1 MRLISP
7 LVSNTTIP
15 ILKSR
20 MWAIEGEIHW
30 NRNIQ
35 SRVLTPPIN
44 KSNIFIQKVDDKQ
57 LIRQKKKKNQSR
69 SERSGIWLIRNWY
82 LAELEG
88 ELYCWRWQK
97 PGLSYILTQL
107 TYRFL
112 NFLLS
117 PSSVP
122 SLFNG
127 LSGYGFAKC
136 FWTFYI
142 LSLVKQ

>member
-7 LVSNTTIP
+7 LVSNTIIL

-20 MWAIEGEIHW
+20 MWKIEGEIHW
-30 NRNIQ
+30 NWDIQ

-44 KSNIFIQKVDDKQ
+44 KSNIFIQKVDDKP
-57 LIRQKKKKNQSR
+57 LIRPKKKNQSR
-69 SERSGIWLIRNWY
+69 SERSRIWSIRNWY
-82 LAELEG
+82 LIELEG
-88 ELYCWRWQK
+88 VLYCRWWQK
-97 PGLSYILTQL
+97 PRLSYVLTQL

-112 NFLLS
+112 SFLLS

-127 LSGYGFAKC
+127 LSRYGSAKHFEFFISC
-136 FWTFYI
+136 
-142 LSLVKQ
+142 L